1 MAFTCYVSIADVTP
15 KHRNHLNDTAAV
27 TSAAAG
33 QAVEAY
39 SDTTSAFGSTIV
51 TDSDYD
57 FMDDMDMDDF
67 EDSFA
72 ERALEKVFSKGSIVI
87 SVFFLFVVLLVLFF
101 PVIIVVLV
109 LRYLISRHNARVSL
123 AEKAMEQGLPLPAG
137 VRPENKRSNEY
148 LWKQGIT
155 NTSVGVGLMV
165 MFLIWESTLLMGVG
179 ALVACYGVGQLVIVK
194 TTGGRDGNQ
203 NQ

>member
-1 MAFTCYVSIADVTP
+1 MAFTCYVSIAGVTP

-57 FMDDMDMDDF
+57 FMDEMDMDDF

-123 AEKAMEQGLPLPAG
+123 AEKAMEQGQPLPAG
-137 VRPENKRSNEY
+137 VSPEDKRSNEY